1 MLSKTRGEM
10 LSLAYKRILTVQ
22 DISCVGQC
30 SLTVALPILS
40 ACGVETAVLPSAV
53 LSTHT
58 GGFTGYTFRDLT
70 EDMPSVAA
78 HWKKEN
84 LSFDAVYTGYLGNAG
99 QIAYV
104 KDIFTSLLTENGKRI
119 VDPAMADNGKLY
131 PGFDGAFVQSMKEL
145 AFCADILLPNLTE
158 AALLTDMP
166 YKEQYDEGY
175 IDDLLTA
182 LTKNGA
188 KTVLLTGVGYTPDTT
203 GVAVLENG
211 KKQYYRHERIP
222 QSCHGTGDV
231 FASAFTGAY
240 MGGRD
245 LYTAAQIAADYTVS
259 CIRETVKDPTHWY
272 GVKFEA
278 VLPQL
283 VDRLQMS

>member
-10 LSLAYKRILTVQ
+10 FSLAYKRILTVQ

-70 EDMPSVAA
+70 EDMPAVAA

-211 KKQYYRHERIP
+211 KKQYYRHVRIP

-283 VDRLQMS
+283 VDRLRMS